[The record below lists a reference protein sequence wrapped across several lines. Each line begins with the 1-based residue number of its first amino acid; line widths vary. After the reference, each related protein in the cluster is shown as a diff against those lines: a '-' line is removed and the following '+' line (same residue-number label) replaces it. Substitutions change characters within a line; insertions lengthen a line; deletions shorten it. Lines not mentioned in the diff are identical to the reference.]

1 MRVISGGSDP
11 NREIK
16 QNFPL
21 SFVSIQKVYKEE
33 VGDSVL
39 LLCKVNNLGKHYFPR
54 WFKWNSPD
62 QFAAFWIFNKNL
74 VLYWPDQTV
83 WEIKSMQPW
92 MFYLSSSVSIVF
104 TFKSGSILFN
114 WKLSGRNNISKTFSK
129 SSTIRIPTWVSDK
142 KCKHFKIKFYI
153 TTIDKD
159 KFLILFLKC
168 FSFSLSTFCQI
179 IFPIPPSLHTH

>member
-54 WFKWNSPD
+54 WFKWNVPISFNFQQKYSFILNRSSLCNLECSICRQVFPWSLHSSQAGFSSIENCQVVIIYLRHSPNPPPLEFPLESQIRNANTLRLNFILLQLTKEFLD
-62 QFAAFWIFNKNL
+62 FIFTWN
-74 VLYWPDQTV
+74 
-83 WEIKSMQPW
+83 I
-92 MFYLSSSVSIVF
+92 F
-104 TFKSGSILFN
+104 LF
-114 WKLSGRNNISKTFSK
+114 SQ
-129 SSTIRIPTWVSDK
+129 D
-142 KCKHFKIKFYI
+142 
-153 TTIDKD
+153 
-159 KFLILFLKC
+159 FLI
-168 FSFSLSTFCQI
+168 FS
-179 IFPIPPSLHTH
+179 IPRPFQKN

>member
-54 WFKWNSPD
+54 WFKLNLPD
-62 QFAAFWIFNKNL
+62 LFTPWMIFFLFSTKNEKCFQF
-74 VLYWPDQTV
+74 YTDQA
-83 WEIKSMQPW
+83 WKIKSW
-92 MFYLSSSVSIVF
+92 KFFLSSSVSIVF
-104 TFKSGSILFN
+104 TFKSGSIFFN

-142 KCKHFKIKFYI
+142 KCKHLKIKSYI
-153 TTIDKD
+153 TTIT
-159 KFLILFLKC
+159 F
-168 FSFSLSTFCQI
+168 FSRLSVR
-179 IFPIPPSLHTH
+179 